1 MFSVSIITPA
11 NLSHPG
17 LAIAAARAG
26 ATVFFD
32 IGFCP
37 EGEMQE
43 VENNL
48 AQTLRNVP
56 ESAILGLRLRP
67 DQAVFFHPLLTKLS
81 TRSHG
86 VVLTGWDV
94 HSAVKAVAAALPFSE
109 KRDWYL
115 EMTDASQIESL
126 NHVGIRLTGL
136 VAKGHECGG
145 WVSENSSFILTQ
157 QLLEKTTLP
166 VHVQGGIGPNTAAAC
181 LAAGA
186 AGVVLDDQLWLMPE
200 SPFPPQWKNTVKGL
214 NGSETVLCGERLGVP
229 ARVLSR
235 PGFAAVELLR
245 RLEEEAEMSGEV
257 GQWMKNAPSHLGWGD
272 PATFAWPVG
281 QAIGMAASLAK
292 KYHTTGRLI
301 RAIREEAQSSVKR
314 AKELEPLA
322 PDAPLARSHGTRYPI
337 VQGPMTRVSDVA
349 PFAAAVAKAGGLPM
363 LALALLRGPQVDRLL
378 RECKSLLDGHSWGV
392 GILGF
397 VPPKLREEQLA
408 VVHQVRPPFAL
419 VAGGRPEHAAQL
431 EKEGIASYLH
441 VPTPQLLELFIARG
455 SRRFVFEG
463 RECGGHVGPLSSFCL
478 WESMISKLLEE
489 PDKVAS
495 DIHVLFAGGIHD
507 GRTAAMI
514 SALAAPLA
522 ARGMK
527 IGVLMGTA
535 YLFTHEVV
543 ECGAIVPKF
552 QEEALKCS
560 RTINLE
566 TGPGHAIRCIVTPFA
581 DEFHDIRRSLAR
593 EGVDKQTIAKKLDE
607 LTIGRLRV
615 ASKGLRREG
624 SEVIAVD
631 GATQY
636 REGMYMIGQAA
647 SMHSGL
653 IRMKELHAGVSEG
666 SIRVLD
672 EALAALPAEAIPPAR
687 PSDIA
692 IIGISVLLP
701 GAHSL
706 EEYWTNILRKINCIT
721 EIPAHRWDW
730 RLYYDS
736 DKSSRDKTY
745 SKWGGFLDEIPF
757 DPLRFGIPPTSLKS
771 IEPMQLLALEA
782 TRRALI
788 DAGYE
793 SGGFNKEN
801 TSVIFGV
808 SGGLGDLGQQFAAR
822 SEIPRT
828 FGHAPSDVL
837 DRLPEWTGETF
848 SGLLFNIVTG
858 RVANRFDF
866 GGSNYTVDAACASSL
881 AALDQAV
888 RELEFGICDVALAGG
903 VDTMQSP
910 FSYICFSKTQALS
923 PQGVSRAFDE
933 AADGIVLS
941 EGVGVLVLKRLAD
954 AQRDGDRIY
963 AVIKAVSSSSD
974 GRGAS
979 MTAPTSEGQMR
990 AMRRAYRKAGISPA
1004 TVGLYEAHG
1013 TGTTVGDRIELDS
1026 YATLLAENAAESN
1039 SCAVGSVKTL
1049 IGHTKSAAGVASIVK
1064 AAMALHH
1071 KALPAHG
1078 AVDNPLPV
1086 LRKAESPVYLL
1097 EETAPWIALAGHPRR
1112 VAVSAFGFGGT
1123 NSHAILEEYQG
1134 NLEVPAS
1141 GCNAWP
1147 CELFVWKSND
1157 RDSLVSELEKFQSQI
1172 EAADD
1177 LTLRDLA
1184 LSTTRQSRTPG
1195 KAALSLVSDSRSD
1208 LSKGVETAL
1217 RELREPT
1224 GNPDPNIFLRIEE
1237 IPIRPRG
1244 EMAFLFPG
1252 QGAQYPHPAQ
1262 EAALFIREIA
1272 GAVQA
1277 ADAAFEGLF
1286 EKRFSKYLYPA
1297 RAFSAEEIKCAAE
1310 QLSQTQLA
1318 QPAIGVISC
1327 GYLDFLRRLGITP
1340 DLVAGH
1346 SYGEYTALHAAG
1358 VLSRADF
1365 MQLSYLR
1372 GQTMAAACEKAP
1384 GAMAAV
1390 LGSREEVSR
1399 ILEGTGVRIA
1409 NHNSPRQTVITGP
1422 RPDVEA
1428 ILEKL
1433 QVSGISGRLLPVAG
1447 AFHSPLMN
1455 DAQRPLAEAIATVS
1469 MAEPQCTVF
1478 SNTTGLP
1485 YVPATV
1491 EIRERLSRHML
1502 NSVEF
1507 VREIE
1512 AMYDAGA
1519 RIFLE
1524 VGPKT
1529 ILSSFVEDILKGRP
1543 QFVSL
1548 AVDSARGNLRGLLQ
1562 ALGKLFVE
1570 GVDFEASRLFSG
1582 RSDRGLDFALQ
1593 PANKSSRGKTPQW
1606 LLNGGCVRT
1615 VEQKPGISGK
1625 LAPLTAD
1632 DITATGR
1639 LLPREQKPTQPI
1651 MNARSEASV
1660 PGKPPANPQT
1670 VAVGPITPH
1679 AQVVSL
1685 HAYASYQETMRQ
1697 FLKVQEE
1704 VMRQFLGGNAMPS
1717 GSHAPGSVAL
1727 PLSTPQPVESASPVP
1742 ASALQLSEP
1751 FPEPASVNGHSEKSS
1766 AAAGPPAASAPKN
1779 GDLDRA
1785 SLTNDLLVLVSE
1797 RTGYPTDMLGL
1808 EQDVEADLGIDSI
1821 KRVEIFGAFQNQLP
1835 SDLVARLSEN
1845 AEDLT
1850 RIRTLKGWI
1859 DAVMDKAA

>member
-1 MFSVSIITPA
+1 MFSVWIIAPA
-11 NLSHPG
+11 NLSHAK
-17 LAIAAARAG
+17 LAIAAARAN
-26 ATVFFD
+26 ATVFID
-32 IGFCP
+32 IGFCR
-37 EGEMQE
+37 EGEMQQ
-43 VENNL
+43 VEENL

-56 ESAILGLRLRP
+56 DSAILGLRLRP
-67 DQAVFFHPLLTKLS
+67 DQAIFSHHLLTKLS

-86 VVLTGWDV
+86 VLLTGWDV
-94 HSAVKAVAAALPFSE
+94 HSAVKAAAALPFSE
-109 KRDWYL
+109 KRNWYL
-115 EMTDASQIESL
+115 EVIDAAQIESL
-126 NHVGIRLTGL
+126 NQVEISLTGL

-145 WVSENSSFILTQ
+145 WVGESSSFILTQ
-157 QLLEKTTLP
+157 QLLEKTIHP
-166 VHVQGGIGPNTAAAC
+166 VHVQGGIGPSTAAAC
-181 LAAGA
+181 FAAGA

-200 SPFPPQWKNTVKGL
+200 SPFPPHWRNTLKSL
-214 NGSETVLCGERLGVP
+214 NGSETALCGERLGAP
-229 ARVLSR
+229 IRMLNR
-235 PGFAAVELLR
+235 PGFTAVKSLR
-245 RLEEEAEMSGEV
+245 RLEEEAEMSGDV
-257 GQWMKNAPSHLGWGD
+257 RRWMENAPSHLGWGD
-272 PATFAWPVG
+272 PAAFCWPVG
-281 QAIGMAASLAK
+281 QSIGMAASLAK

-301 RAIREEAQSSVKR
+301 RAIREEAQSSVER
-314 AKELEPLA
+314 ARELEPLA
-322 PDAPLARSHGTRYPI
+322 PNAPLACSHCTRYPI

-349 PFAAAVAKAGGLPM
+349 PFASAVAKAGGLPM

-397 VPPKLREEQLA
+397 VPPALREEQLA

-419 VAGGRPEHAAQL
+419 VAGGQPEDAAQL
-431 EKEGIASYLH
+431 EREGIATYLH
-441 VPTPQLLELFIARG
+441 VPTPELLELFLARG

-478 WESMISKLLEE
+478 WESMIAKLLEE
-489 PDKVAS
+489 PEKVAS

-522 ARGMK
+522 ERGVK

-535 YLFTHEVV
+535 YLFSHEAV
-543 ECGAIVPKF
+543 ECGAIVPGF

-581 DEFHDIRRSLAR
+581 NEFHDIRRSLAR
-593 EGVDKQTIAKKLDE
+593 QGLDKQTITRKLDE

-624 SEVIAVD
+624 SEVVAVD
-631 GATQY
+631 EATQY

-647 SMHSGL
+647 SMRSELVH
-653 IRMKELHAGVSEG
+653 MEDLHAQVSAG

-672 EALAALPAEAIPPAR
+672 EALASVPAEAIPPGR

-701 GAHSL
+701 GAHNL
-706 EEYWTNILRKINCIT
+706 EQYWTNILRKTNCIT
-721 EIPAHRWDW
+721 EIPPHRWDW

-736 DKSSRDKTY
+736 DKSRRDKIY

-757 DPLRFGIPPTSLKS
+757 DPLQFGIPPSSLKS

-793 SGGFNKEN
+793 NGGFNKEN

-828 FGHAPSDVL
+828 FGHAPPDVL

-848 SGLLFNIVTG
+848 PGLLFNIVTG
-858 RVANRFDF
+858 RIANRFDF
-866 GGSNYTVDAACASSL
+866 GGSNYTIDAACASSL

-888 RELEFGICDVALAGG
+888 RELEIGACDVALAGG

-941 EGVGVLVLKRLAD
+941 EGVGILVLKRLAD

-963 AVIKAVSSSSD
+963 AVIKATGSSSD

-979 MTAPTSEGQMR
+979 MTAPTNEGQMR
-990 AMRRAYRKAGISPA
+990 AMSRAYRKAGISPA
-1004 TVGLYEAHG
+1004 TVGFYEAHG
-1013 TGTTVGDRIELDS
+1013 TGTAVGDRVELDS
-1026 YATLLAENAAESN
+1026 YAALLAENAAESN
-1039 SCAVGSVKTL
+1039 SCAIGSVKTL
-1049 IGHTKSAAGVASIVK
+1049 IGHTKSAAGVAGIAK
-1064 AAMALHH
+1064 AALALHH

-1078 AVDNPLPV
+1078 AVDNPLPG
-1086 LRKAESPVYLL
+1086 LRDPQSPFYLL
-1097 EETAPWIALAGHPRR
+1097 QETAPWIAPAGHPRR
-1112 VAVSAFGFGGT
+1112 AAVSAFGFGGT
-1123 NSHAILEEYQG
+1123 NFHAILEEYQG
-1134 NLEVPAS
+1134 YLEEPPH
-1141 GCNAWP
+1141 GGNAWP
-1147 CELFVWKSND
+1147 CELFVWKSKD
-1157 RDSLVSELEKFQSQI
+1157 RDLLIFELEKFQRQV
-1172 EAADD
+1172 EAADE

-1184 LSTTRQSRTPG
+1184 LSTSRQTSVSG
-1195 KAALSLVSDSRSD
+1195 KAALSIVSNSRSD
-1208 LSKGVETAL
+1208 LSKGVEAAL
-1217 RELREPT
+1217 RELREPS
-1224 GNPDPNIFLRIEE
+1224 GRNPGPNIFLRIEE

-1244 EMAFLFPG
+1244 ALAFLFPG

-1262 EAALFIREIA
+1262 EAALFIPEIA
-1272 GAVQA
+1272 GAVQS

-1297 RAFSAEEIKCAAE
+1297 GGLSAEEIKHAAE

-1327 GYLDFLRRLGITP
+1327 GYLDFLRRLEITP
-1340 DLVAGH
+1340 DVVAGH

-1358 VLSRADF
+1358 VFSRADF
-1365 MQLSYLR
+1365 LQLSYVR
-1372 GQTMAAACEKAP
+1372 GQTMGAACEKAP

-1409 NHNSPRQTVITGP
+1409 NHNSPRQTVITGS
-1422 RPDVEA
+1422 RPGVEA

-1433 QVSGISGRLLPVAG
+1433 QASGISGKLLPVGG
-1447 AFHSPLMN
+1447 AFHSPLMD
-1455 DAQRPLAEAIATVS
+1455 DAQGPLAEAIATVS
-1469 MAEPQCTVF
+1469 MAKPQCTVF
-1478 SNTTGLP
+1478 SNTTGLA
-1485 YVPATV
+1485 YVPATE
-1491 EIRERLSRHML
+1491 EIRELLSRHML

-1512 AMYDAGA
+1512 AMYNAGV

-1524 VGPKT
+1524 VGPRT
-1529 ILSSFVEDILKGRP
+1529 ILTSLVEKILKGRP
-1543 QFVSL
+1543 HFVSL
-1548 AVDSARGNLRGLLQ
+1548 AVDSARGYLRGLLQ

-1570 GVDFEASRLFSG
+1570 GVDFDASRLFSG
-1582 RSDRGLDFALQ
+1582 RPGPRLGFALK
-1593 PANKSSRGKTPQW
+1593 PASKSSRGKTPQW
-1606 LLNGGCVRT
+1606 LLSGGCVRT

-1632 DITATGR
+1632 DVTAG
-1639 LLPREQKPTQPI
+1639 PPSKQKPTQSI
-1651 MNARSEASV
+1651 VNAKSEAPVSE
-1660 PGKPPANPQT
+1660 KPAANSQT
-1670 VAVGPITPH
+1670 IAAGPITPQ
-1679 AQVVSL
+1679 AQVASL

-1704 VMRQFLGGNAMPS
+1704 VMRQFLGGGAIPS
-1717 GSHAPGSVAL
+1717 GSHAPEESVAL
-1727 PLSTPQPVESASPVP
+1727 PLPTLQPIESAASPAQGP
-1742 ASALQLSEP
+1742 ASQPAEP
-1751 FPEPASVNGHSEKSS
+1751 FPAPGSYMNGDQEKSPVT
-1766 AAAGPPAASAPKN
+1766 AGPPKASAEGN
-1779 GDLDRA
+1779 GVLDRA
-1785 SLTNDLLVLVSE
+1785 GLTNDLLVLVSE
-1797 RTGYPTDMLGL
+1797 RTGYPAEMLGL

-1821 KRVEIFGAFQNQLP
+1821 KRVEIFGAFQNHLP
-1835 SDLVARLSEN
+1835 SDLVARLSED
-1845 AEDLT
+1845 ADLT
-1850 RIRTLKGWI
+1850 KIRTLKGWI
-1859 DAVMDKAA
+1859 DAVMEKAA